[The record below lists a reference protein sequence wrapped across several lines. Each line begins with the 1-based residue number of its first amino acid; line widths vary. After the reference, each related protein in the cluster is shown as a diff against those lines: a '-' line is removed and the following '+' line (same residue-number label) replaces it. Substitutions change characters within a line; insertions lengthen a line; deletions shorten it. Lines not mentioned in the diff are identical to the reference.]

1 MIRQGVYLLVATLM
15 LLLVS
20 LLASAMSGSIRTTHA
35 GHVGGNAASELSPAQ
50 PAPTTAVS
58 LTEYQIEM
66 PTSLPAGV
74 HVFDVAN
81 NGNGEH
87 NFTVEGQGIMT
98 EFVTDLTSG
107 QTQSMQIYLAA
118 GTYTVYCPIGDHRT
132 QGMETSLT
140 VTPP

>member
-1 MIRQGVYLLVATLM
+1 MIRQGVCLLVATLM

-20 LLASAMSGSIRTTHA
+20 LLVSTMGGSIRTTHA

-58 LTEYQIEM
+58 LAEYQIEM

-81 NGNGEH
+81 NGQDEH
-87 NFTVEGQGIMT
+87 NFTVEGQGIRT

-118 GTYTVYCPIGDHRT
+118 GTYTVYCPIGDHRA

>member
-1 MIRQGVYLLVATLM
+1 MIRQGVHLLVATLM

-20 LLASAMSGSIRTTHA
+20 LLVSTMGGSIRTTHA

-66 PTSLPAGV
+66 PASLPAGV

-87 NFTVEGQGIMT
+87 NFTVEGQGVLT

-107 QTQSMQIYLAA
+107 QTQSMQIYLAE

>member
-20 LLASAMSGSIRTTHA
+20 LLVSTMGGSIRTTHA
-35 GHVGGNAASELSPAQ
+35 GHVGGNASELSPAQ

-107 QTQSMQIYLAA
+107 QTQSMQIYLAT

>member
-1 MIRQGVYLLVATLM
+1 MIRQGVHLLVATLM

-20 LLASAMSGSIRTTHA
+20 LLVSTMGGSIRTTHA

-66 PTSLPAGV
+66 PASLPAGV

-87 NFTVEGQGIMT
+87 NFTVEGQGILT

>member
-1 MIRQGVYLLVATLM
+1 MMRQGVYLLVATLM

-20 LLASAMSGSIRTTHA
+20 LLVSAMSGSIRTTHA

-58 LTEYQIEM
+58 LAEYQIEM

-107 QTQSMQIYLAA
+107 QTQSMQIYLAT

>member
-1 MIRQGVYLLVATLM
+1 MMRQGVYLLVATLM

-20 LLASAMSGSIRTTHA
+20 LLVSAMSGSIRTTHA

-58 LTEYQIEM
+58 LAEYQIEM

-107 QTQSMQIYLAA
+107 QTQSMQIYLAE

>member
-1 MIRQGVYLLVATLM
+1 MIRQGVCLLVATLM

-20 LLASAMSGSIRTTHA
+20 LLVSTMGGSIRTTHA
-35 GHVGGNAASELSPAQ
+35 GHVGGNAVSELSPAQ

-81 NGNGEH
+81 NGNDEH
-87 NFTVEGQGIMT
+87 NFTVEGQGILT

-118 GTYTVYCPIGDHRT
+118 GTYTVYCPIGGHRT

>member
-1 MIRQGVYLLVATLM
+1 MMRQGVYLLVATLM

-20 LLASAMSGSIRTTHA
+20 LLVSAMSGSIRTTHA
-35 GHVGGNAASELSPAQ
+35 GHVGGNAASELSLAQ

-66 PTSLPAGV
+66 PTSLSAGV

-118 GTYTVYCPIGDHRT
+118 GTYIVYCPIGDHRT